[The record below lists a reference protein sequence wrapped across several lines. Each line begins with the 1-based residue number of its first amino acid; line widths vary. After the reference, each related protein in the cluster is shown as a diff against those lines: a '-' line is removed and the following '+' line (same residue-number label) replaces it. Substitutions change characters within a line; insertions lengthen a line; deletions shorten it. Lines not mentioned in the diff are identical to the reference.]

1 MGRIALFE
9 KYGIEK
15 RAEDIRIDGLREMA
29 IKARG
34 SRPLLVGGL
43 SHPVSAT
50 KYADFPHDSRR
61 AERATS

>member
-1 MGRIALFE
+1 VRRFALFE

-43 SHPVSAT
+43 SPSCKRNKVRGFS
-50 KYADFPHDSRR
+50 P
-61 AERATS
+61 